1 MPDRSAVSFGLND
14 VEILARIPSYTGWL
28 KIEKLHLK
36 CRLFE
41 GGWSQEFTRELLLR
55 GHGVGVL
62 LYDPHLDKV
71 LMVEQFRVGCLDDVR
86 NGPWALELVAG
97 LLEAG
102 EIPEEVARREAVEE
116 AGVSVGRLLQIC
128 EYYNSPG
135 ASNEKLT
142 VFCAGFDAS
151 LPGGIFGV
159 DDEFENI
166 RTTIL
171 GRSEALAAVASG
183 RINNAMSI
191 IALQW
196 LELNLADVRKTLTAS
211 SHDMPGQQLSTGKAA
226 PQRRLRPPQQGFDHR
241 CKT

>member
-1 MPDRSAVSFGLND
+1 MVSRTALSFGLND
-14 VEILARIPSYTGWL
+14 VEIIERVPSYKGWL
-28 KIEKLHLK
+28 KIDRLHLK

-41 GGWSQEFTRELLLR
+41 GGWSPEFTRELLLR

-71 LMVEQFRVGCLDDVR
+71 LMVEQFRVGCMNDTL

-97 LLEAG
+97 LLEEG
-102 EIPEEVARREAVEE
+102 ESPEEVARREAVEE
-116 AGVSVGRLLQIC
+116 AGVSIGRLLHISQ
-128 EYYNSPG
+128 YYNSPG

-142 VFCAGFDAS
+142 VFCAAFDAS
-151 LPGGIFGV
+151 RPGGIFGV

-171 GRSEALAAVASG
+171 TRPEALAAVASG

-196 LELNLADVRKTLTAS
+196 LELNLADVRAALTAS
-211 SHDMPGQQLSTGKAA
+211 SHDTRVPG
-226 PQRRLRPPQQGFDHR
+226 P
-241 CKT
+241 